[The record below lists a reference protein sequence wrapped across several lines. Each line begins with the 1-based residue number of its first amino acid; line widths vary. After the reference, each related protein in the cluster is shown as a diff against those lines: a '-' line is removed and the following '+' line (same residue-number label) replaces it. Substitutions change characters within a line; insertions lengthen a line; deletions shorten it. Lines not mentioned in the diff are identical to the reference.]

1 MHAVWTCSNMDR
13 CHAFRDDLRKGVVG
27 QGDKLLLPAM
37 DMLADPDVY
46 PFIPAEML
54 YLSIYLLFI
63 YLYRTQTY
71 NMMESCMQKSLYLG
85 WGKRGGN
92 KL

>member
-1 MHAVWTCSNMDR
+1 MLSGTIPAR
-13 CHAFRDDLRKGVVG
+13 VG
-27 QGDKLLLPAM
+27 SGREKLLLPAM
-37 DMLADPDVY
+37 YLLAEPDVY

-63 YLYRTQTY
+63 YLYRAQTY

-85 WGKRGGN
+85 WGKGN